1 MPNQLLLRISDVCQS
16 VGLSKATIYKQI
28 SEGRFPRPLNISTR
42 AVAWHR
48 DDIQSWVENLTKN
61 AHKQEGQL

>member
-28 SEGRFPRPLNISTR
+28 SEGRFPRTVHISTR